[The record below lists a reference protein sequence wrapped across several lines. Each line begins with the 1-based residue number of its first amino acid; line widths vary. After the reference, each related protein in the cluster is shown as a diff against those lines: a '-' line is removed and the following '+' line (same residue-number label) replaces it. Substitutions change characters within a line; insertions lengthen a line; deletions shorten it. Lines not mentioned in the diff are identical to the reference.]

1 MANVK
6 IEEKLIAVPSKCR
19 PGTVKEK
26 KWIVVH
32 ETGNYDTG
40 AGADNH
46 ATYLANLAKRNDTY
60 LSWHYTVDDKK
71 IIRHVP
77 DNEVT
82 WNAGDGTTEGGGNY
96 AGISIEICVN
106 PDSNY
111 SVALENAASLV
122 ADLMREHNLP
132 LSSVKQHHD
141 FSTNGKNC
149 PKELRDRGLWN
160 DFVASVGRY
169 YAKVETEGET
179 VNVPKT
185 KFKVGDKVILNGYVY
200 TDSYASKA
208 GQKFAF
214 KVCTVTRVVDE
225 SRTAPYLLDNGLG
238 WAKAN
243 DLSLADNKP
252 KVLEVGARVQV
263 NGNLYTTSYGEKPV
277 RAISG
282 NYTVTR
288 IIKDRFAGVLLNG
301 DFGWVRPEDCIVI

>member
-1 MANVK
+1 MNILANVP
-6 IEEKLIAVPSKCR
+6 IEERLIKVNTKCR
-19 PGTVKEK
+19 PGIVRPK

-32 ETGNYDTG
+32 ETGNYDNG

-149 PKELRDRGLWN
+149 PKTMRDNGLWDGFIN
-160 DFVASVGRY
+160 KVANY
-169 YAKVETEGET
+169 LNAE
-179 VNVPKT
+179 KT
-185 KFKVGDKVILNGYVY
+185 AQNATQSEYKHKVGDHVAISSGYKSS
-200 TDSYASKA
+200 TDNIDKA
-208 GQKFAF
+208 IIYGAKMKTGFI
-214 KVCTVTRVVDE
+214 TRIVKA
-225 SRTAPYLLDNGLG
+225 RNPYLVTIENNPNSTPIC
-238 WAKAN
+238 WAN
-243 DLSLADNKP
+243 DGDIRICNGVSMDIPKNK
-252 KVLEVGARVQV
+252 KSIDEIAKEVI
-263 NGNLYTTSYGEKPV
+263 NGKWG
-277 RAISG
+277 
-282 NYTVTR
+282 
-288 IIKDRFAGVLLNG
+288 NG
-301 DFGWVRPEDCIVI
+301 DERKKRLTDAGYDYKAVQKRVNQLV